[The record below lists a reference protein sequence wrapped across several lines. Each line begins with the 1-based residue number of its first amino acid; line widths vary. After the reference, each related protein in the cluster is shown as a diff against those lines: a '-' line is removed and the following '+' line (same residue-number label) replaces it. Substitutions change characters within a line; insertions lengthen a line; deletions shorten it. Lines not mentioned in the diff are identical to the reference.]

1 MGDAN
6 QKKTDIPQEGKESHL
21 PIGRVNLCSDVPK
34 VKKFISSPWYLSL
47 VNKVSKKSKKG
58 GAY

>member
-21 PIGRVNLCSDVPK
+21 PIGCVNLCSDVPK
-34 VKKFISSPWYLSL
+34 VKK
-47 VNKVSKKSKKG
+47 KSY
-58 GAY
+58 APLDT